1 LVDSAHGS
9 KLHLPCSC
17 VNTIRVRQGYTPR
30 VTSGR
35 MELGE
40 RIKAARKAAGLTQA
54 QLAAACGWDPPS
66 RLANYEQGIREPSLA
81 DLQLIARHV
90 AAGGW
95 TYADIVIG
103 QASQPAGL
111 SLETLQIALVAVKK
125 AIRAADVEIDLYN
138 TAPLIALAYR
148 ERAVLPAKPSNAQL
162 KEWDKHIIERLQEG
176 VSNGEWKEE
185 GRVAGVGAA
194 SAKAGTAQKAADRR
208 R

>member
-1 LVDSAHGS
+1 
-9 KLHLPCSC
+9 
-17 VNTIRVRQGYTPR
+17 
-30 VTSGR
+30 

-90 AAGGW
+90 APGGW

-103 QASQPAGL
+103 PASQPAGL
-111 SLETLQIALVAVKK
+111 DLDTLQIALIAVKK
-125 AIRAADVEIDLYN
+125 AIRAADVEIDLYS

-148 ERAVLPAKPSNAQL
+148 ERAVLPAKPTTAQL
-162 KEWDKHIIERLQEG
+162 KEFDKHISERLLSG
-176 VSNGEWKEE
+176 VDRGEWKEDGRTAGAGAE
-185 GRVAGVGAA
+185 GAEAGKTQA
-194 SAKAGTAQKAADRR
+194 AKARR